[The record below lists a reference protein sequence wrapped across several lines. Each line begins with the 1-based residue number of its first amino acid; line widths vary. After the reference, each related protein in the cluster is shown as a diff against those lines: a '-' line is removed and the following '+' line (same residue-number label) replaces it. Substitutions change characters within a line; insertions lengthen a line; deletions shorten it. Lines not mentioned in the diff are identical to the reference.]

1 MMSMGYLQVIEDT
14 GLWHENIKNMYTTN
28 MAKNLQTSAKETEQA
43 CQSGRKTF
51 PQKNSWKA
59 RREIC
64 DGPDIQNYFAK
75 N

>member
-1 MMSMGYLQVIEDT
+1 
-14 GLWHENIKNMYTTN
+14 MYTTN
-28 MAKNLQTSAKETEQA
+28 MAKNLQTSVKETEQA

-59 RREIC
+59 QREIC